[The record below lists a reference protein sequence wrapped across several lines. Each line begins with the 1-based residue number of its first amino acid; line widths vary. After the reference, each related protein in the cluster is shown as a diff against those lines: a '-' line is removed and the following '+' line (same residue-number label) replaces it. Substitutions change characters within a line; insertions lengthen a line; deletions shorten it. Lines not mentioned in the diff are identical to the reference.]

1 MEKPYLNLQFKYH
14 GFLPSS
20 NENEDFEFRVFFF
33 PNINQIS

>member
-14 GFLPSS
+14 GFFPSS